1 MLLVCLA
8 GWVLCLPGWLVL
20 YIAFGKAFTLRLLKY
35 RTFPAGRNAT
45 MTSAYPFC
53 RIVLRLPALRSDLSS
68 YGDVLMPRSQ
78 REKEPEKSAGKTSL
92 TLTPRQVQ
100 ILRLIHSYR
109 VSNGCSPTLREMADS
124 LRLSKVTVF
133 GHVETLVRKGLLR
146 RSPNRARSL
155 TLDFSAYPD
164 GLSVLGDDICPSDTA
179 EDQSVLSSA
188 CYPLVGV
195 VAAGTPLEA
204 IENPDIIDLSTL
216 FETSRGTFVLRVCG
230 ESMLDEHIRDGDYVL
245 VERSATARDGQIIV
259 ALLENGEATL
269 KKIYRNGK
277 GFRLEG
283 ANENFQPL
291 YVDRLDIQ
299 GVVIGVVRRY

>member
-1 MLLVCLA
+1 MSLCPFLRILLR
-8 GWVLCLPGWLVL
+8 P
-20 YIAFGKAFTLRLLKY
+20 
-35 RTFPAGRNAT
+35 PAIRSGR
-45 MTSAYPFC
+45 
-53 RIVLRLPALRSDLSS
+53 SS
-68 YGDVLMPRSQ
+68 YGDVLMTRSHQ
-78 REKEPEKSAGKTSL
+78 RKKSAKKTPL

-109 VSNGCSPTLREMADS
+109 ADNGCSPTLREMADR

-133 GHVETLVRKGLLR
+133 EHVETLVRKGVLH

-155 TLDFSAYPD
+155 TIDFSAYPD
-164 GLSVLGDDICPSDTA
+164 GLSVLGDDSQSGNTA
-179 EDQSVLSSA
+179 ENPLALSSA

-195 VAAGTPLEA
+195 IAAGTPLEA

-216 FETSRGTFVLRVCG
+216 FETSRGTFVLRVSG
-230 ESMLDEHIRDGDYVL
+230 ESMVNEHIRDGDYVL
-245 VERSATARDGQIIV
+245 VERSATARNGQIVV

-269 KKIYRNGK
+269 KKIYRHGK

-291 YVDRLDIQ
+291 YVDRLNIQ
-299 GVVIGVVRRY
+299 GIVIGVVRRY

>member
-1 MLLVCLA
+1 MSVYL
-8 GWVLCLPGWLVL
+8 
-20 YIAFGKAFTLRLLKY
+20 IS
-35 RTFPAGRNAT
+35 RT
-45 MTSAYPFC
+45 
-53 RIVLRLPALRSDLSS
+53 VLRLSALCFDLSG

-78 REKEPEKSAGKTSL
+78 REKEPKKSAKRTSL
-92 TLTPRQVQ
+92 TLTPRQVE

-109 VSNGCSPTLREMADS
+109 ANNGCSPTLREMADS

-133 GHVETLVRKGLLR
+133 EHVETLVRKGLLR

-155 TLDFSAYPD
+155 TLDFSAHPD
-164 GLSVLGDDICPSDTA
+164 VFSVLGDDTCSDNIA
-179 EDQSVLSSA
+179 ENQSALSSA

-195 VAAGTPLEA
+195 IAAGTPLEA
-204 IENPDIIDLSTL
+204 IENPDTIDLSTL

-259 ALLENGEATL
+259 ALLEDGEATL